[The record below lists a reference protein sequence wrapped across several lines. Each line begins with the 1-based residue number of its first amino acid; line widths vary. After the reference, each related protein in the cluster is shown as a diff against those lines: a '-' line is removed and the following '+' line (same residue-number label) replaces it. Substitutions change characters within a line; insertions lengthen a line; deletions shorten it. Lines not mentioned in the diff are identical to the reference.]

1 MNRPQRAILT
11 IAAVGF
17 GGVGL
22 WLAGHFD
29 RTGTGGY
36 WAAMGI
42 VAGAG
47 VLLAAAQL
55 RGRDGDPAMGVA
67 FLVTLVVG
75 GWVLLFGQPDPNWFR
90 NHVRAWSADIGIADV
105 VHYLLFSTGVIA
117 FAIGAVFGYTLEP
130 WRRRV
135 TVVETVPA
143 VAETPADTVT
153 ADEPVAAERREVATT
168 DGAVV
173 EETTRRERVT
183 TIVP

>member
-11 IAAVGF
+11 IVAVGF

-47 VLLAAAQL
+47 LLLAAAQL

-67 FLVTLVVG
+67 FLVALVAG
-75 GWVLLFGQPDPNWFR
+75 GWVLLFAQPDPNWFR
-90 NHVRAWSADIGIADV
+90 DHVRAWSADIGIADV
-105 VHYLLFSTGVIA
+105 VHYL
-117 FAIGAVFGYTLEP
+117 
-130 WRRRV
+130 
-135 TVVETVPA
+135 
-143 VAETPADTVT
+143 
-153 ADEPVAAERREVATT
+153 
-168 DGAVV
+168 
-173 EETTRRERVT
+173 
-183 TIVP
+183 